1 MSTKK
6 KFFITTPIYYSND
19 IPHIGHAY
27 SSFIADV
34 YARFHRMLGY
44 DVKFS
49 TWVDENSQKSVQK
62 AIEQG
67 MDTME
72 YLDLYAWKHQ
82 AIWDALR
89 VSYTDFIRTT
99 SSKHKEFVQKVLQKV
114 YDNGDI
120 YQWEYHWLY
129 CVWCEAFKKESDL
142 IPATGEYEGI
152 TKWTLVCPDHPNSQL
167 DKIKEKNRFFK
178 LSKYEDKLKAYYIAH
193 DDFVQPHHRYNE
205 VIAFT
210 NGWLEDFSIS
220 RETNKFGIP
229 LPFDESHVTYVWF
242 DALLNY
248 ITVCQWWD
256 EVYWSTESE
265 KYHVLWKDI
274 VRFHAIYWPA
284 MLMSAWMELPNKE
297 IVTGFFT
304 VDNQKMSKSLGNV
317 VNPVEVVEMFGRDA
331 LVYYLLNDMSIGSD
345 GDFSWD
351 RFRTTFDSHLIWWWG
366 NLVSRVTN
374 IAAKNGISKWRF
386 NQTVISS
393 NSPVI
398 ASEAKQS
405 ITPVILSETKDL
417 VNNNSK
423 FDELKKQYF
432 DTTDLNWYM
441 KARYEQVQAANELM
455 QRTEPRKLFKD
466 ETTKPQAVEIIEHL
480 LYVIKQLSILSA
492 PMLLDSTQ
500 KVVDILGNDDFK
512 NALSQN
518 DLLSVYWLE
527 EFAVNLTPGILYSKV
542 E

>member
-1 MSTKK
+1 MSAKK

-49 TWVDENSQKSVQK
+49 TWVDENSQKTVQK
-62 AIEQG
+62 AAEQG
-67 MDTME
+67 LDTME

-99 SSKHKEFVQKVLQKV
+99 SPKHKEFVQQVLQKV

-120 YQWEYHWLY
+120 YQGEYEWLY
-129 CVWCEAFKKESDL
+129 CVWCEAFKKESDVVS
-142 IPATGEYEGI
+142 ATGEYEWI
-152 TKWTLVCPDHPNSQL
+152 ATWTMVCPDHPNRQL
-167 DKIKEKNRFFK
+167 DKIKEKNWFFK
-178 LSKYEDKLKAYYIAH
+178 LSKYETQLKEYYGAH

-220 RETNKFGIP
+220 RETNKFWIP

-248 ITVCQWWD
+248 ITVCQGWD
-256 EVYWSTESE
+256 EAYRSSESE

-284 MLMSAWMELPNKE
+284 MLISAGMDLPNKE
-297 IVTGFFT
+297 IVTWFFT

-317 VNPVEVVEMFGRDA
+317 VNPVEVVERYGRDA

-351 RFRTTFDSHLIWWWG
+351 RFKTTFDSHLIGWWG

-374 IAAKNGISKWRF
+374 IAAKNGIMRGK
-386 NQTVISS
+386 
-393 NSPVI
+393 
-398 ASEAKQS
+398 K
-405 ITPVILSETKDL
+405 SETYNRSIDFSIPKEMNLLRDYIIDCYKDTNEIKNIYL
-417 VNNNSK
+417 WWVA
-423 FDELKKQYF
+423 
-432 DTTDLNWYM
+432 LNQFCKDWY
-441 KARYEQVQAANELM
+441 EIVQECNELM

-466 ETTKPQAVEIIEHL
+466 EATRPQAGEIIEHL
-480 LYVIKQLSILSA
+480 LYVIKQLAILSS
-492 PMLLDSTQ
+492 PILLDSTQ
-500 KVVDILGNDDFK
+500 KVFEILGNEDLK
-512 NALSQN
+512 NSLSQN
-518 DLLSVYWLE
+518 ELLIVYWLE
-527 EFAVNLTPGILYSKV
+527 EFTVNLTPGILYTRV

>member
-1 MSTKK
+1 MSAKK

-62 AIEQG
+62 AAENN

-129 CVWCEAFKKESDL
+129 CVWCEAFKKDSDL
-142 IPATGEYEGI
+142 IPATGEYEWI
-152 TKWTLVCPDHPNSQL
+152 AKWTMVCPDHPNRQL
-167 DKIKEKNRFFK
+167 DKIKEKNWFFK
-178 LSKYEDKLKAYYIAH
+178 LSKYEDQLKAYYGAH

-205 VIAFT
+205 VISFT

-256 EVYWSTESE
+256 EAFWSTESE
-265 KYHVLWKDI
+265 KYHVLGKDI

-297 IVTGFFT
+297 IVTWFFT
-304 VDNQKMSKSLGNV
+304 VDGQKMSKSIGNV
-317 VNPVEVVEMFGRDA
+317 VNPVEVVEKYGRDA
-331 LVYYLLNDMSIGSD
+331 LVYYVLSDMSIGSD

-351 RFRTTFDSHLIWWWG
+351 RFKTTFDSHLIWWWG

-374 IAAKNGISKWRF
+374 IAAKNGVGKWKKHNYELQIVNYEF
-386 NQTVISS
+386 
-393 NSPVI
+393 
-398 ASEAKQS
+398 
-405 ITPVILSETKDL
+405 ET
-417 VNNNSK
+417 
-423 FDELKKQYF
+423 LKKQFF
-432 DTTDLNWYM
+432 DSTDINWYM
-441 KARYEQVQAANELM
+441 KVRYEQVQAANELM

-466 ETTKPQAVEIIEHL
+466 VATKSQAVEIIEHL
-480 LYVIKQLSILSA
+480 LFVIKQLSILSA

-500 KVVDILGNDDFK
+500 KVVDILGNEDLK

-518 DLLSVYWLE
+518 NLLSVYSQV
-527 EFAVNLTPGILYSKV
+527 EFVVNLTPGILYTRV

>member
-49 TWVDENSQKSVQK
+49 TWVDENSQKTVQK
-62 AIEQG
+62 AAEQW
-67 MDTME
+67 MDVME
-72 YLDLYAWKHQ
+72 YLDLYAGKHQ
-82 AIWDALR
+82 DIRKALR
-89 VSYTDFIRTT
+89 ISYTDFIRTT
-99 SSKHKEFVQKVLQKV
+99 SPKHKDFVQKVLQKV

-120 YQWEYHWLY
+120 YQWDYEGLY

-142 IPATGEYEGI
+142 VPATGEYEWI
-152 TKWTLVCPDHPNSQL
+152 VKWTMVCPDHPNRQL
-167 DKIKEKNRFFK
+167 DKIKEKNWFFR
-178 LSKYEDKLKAYYIAH
+178 LSKYEDKLKEYYASH

-205 VIAFT
+205 VISFT

-229 LPFDESHVTYVWF
+229 LPFDPDHVTYVWF

-256 EVYWSTESE
+256 EAYWSTESE
-265 KYHVLWKDI
+265 KYHVLGKDI

-297 IVTGFFT
+297 IVTWFFT
-304 VDNQKMSKSLGNV
+304 VDGQKMSKSIGNV
-317 VNPVEVVEMFGRDA
+317 VNPVEVVEKYGRDA
-331 LVYYLLNDMSIGSD
+331 LVYYVLSDMSIGSD

-351 RFRTTFDSHLIWWWG
+351 RFKTTFDSHLIWWWG

-374 IAAKNGISKWRF
+374 IAAKNGINIWYNHIDKFRSN
-386 NQTVISS
+386 NQTWINWLEYALYYENIDAFINTYFS
-393 NSPVI
+393 N
-398 ASEAKQS
+398 
-405 ITPVILSETKDL
+405 
-417 VNNNSK
+417 VNINNL
-423 FDELKKQYF
+423 LKKWYDSVMWLNLFLQLNEPWKKLKSE
-432 DTTDLNWYM
+432 DLWE
-441 KARYEQVQAANELM
+441 KQLG
-455 QRTEPRKLFKD
+455 K
-466 ETTKPQAVEIIEHL
+466 EIIEH
-480 LYVIKQLSILSA
+480 VMRAIKQLTILSS
-492 PMLLDSTQ
+492 PILLDSTQ
-500 KVVDILGNDDFK
+500 KVVDILGNEELK
-512 NALSQN
+512 NAIELFYNQKEN
-518 DLLSVYWLE
+518 NLLNLYLQE
-527 EFAVNLTPGILYSKV
+527 EFIVNLSPGILYARV